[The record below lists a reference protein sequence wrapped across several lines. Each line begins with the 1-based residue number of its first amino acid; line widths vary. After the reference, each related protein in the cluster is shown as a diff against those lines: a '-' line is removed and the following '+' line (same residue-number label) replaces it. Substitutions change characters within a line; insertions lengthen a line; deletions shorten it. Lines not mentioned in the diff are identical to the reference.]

1 MNKTKLLKLFI
12 SALVTVLFFYFFQ
25 RIVGFD
31 KVLKFFSLLTL
42 NQILAAFVL
51 YLISYIARTVRWQY
65 TLSIKDFYKLF
76 KLTVYNTFFNIILP
90 FRTGE
95 VSFFYMLKK
104 ENIHIVES
112 TMSFIIT
119 RFFDGIS
126 LLGLFLWAYLTYK
139 GFYILGIL
147 AFIFLPFSFFV
158 LLIIFRFIKHEK
170 VKEYYKGM
178 VNFRNIVMVYALSI
192 LTWLFKFSAFYIILP
207 KETKITLLESVMAS
221 SLADLTTVLPIHGL
235 AGIGTYETGYI
246 SILIFLNVPKEVA
259 FLSAFLVHMFIIVSS
274 SFIAATLYLV
284 NFKKI

>member
-51 YLISYIARTVRWQY
+51 YLISYVARTVRWQY

-147 AFIFLPFSFFV
+147 AFIVSPFSFFV
-158 LLIIFRFIKHEK
+158 LLIVFRFIKHEK

-274 SFIAATLYLV
+274 SFIAAILYLV

>member
-147 AFIFLPFSFFV
+147 AFIFLPFSFLF
-158 LLIIFRFIKHEK
+158 LLIVFRFIKHEK

-274 SFIAATLYLV
+274 SFIAATLYLIS
-284 NFKKI
+284 FKKI

>member
-12 SALVTVLFFYFFQ
+12 SALITVLFFYFFQ

-104 ENIHIVES
+104 ENIHIAES

-126 LLGLFLWAYLTYK
+126 LLGLSLWAYLTYK

-147 AFIFLPFSFFV
+147 AFIVSPFSFFV

-170 VKEYYKGM
+170 VKEYYKSM
-178 VNFRNIVMVYALSI
+178 INFRNIVMVYALSI

-207 KETKITLLESVMAS
+207 KEAKITLLESVMAS

-246 SILIFLNVPKEVA
+246 SILIFLNVSKEVA
-259 FLSAFLVHMFIIVSS
+259 FLSAFLVHMFIIISS
-274 SFIAATLYLV
+274 SFIAAILYLI

>member
-51 YLISYIARTVRWQY
+51 YLISYVARTVRWQY

-147 AFIFLPFSFFV
+147 TFIFLPFSFFV

-170 VKEYYKGM
+170 VKEYYKVM

-274 SFIAATLYLV
+274 SFIAATLYLI

>member
-51 YLISYIARTVRWQY
+51 YLISYVARTVRWQY

-158 LLIIFRFIKHEK
+158 LLIVFRFIKHEK

>member
-51 YLISYIARTVRWQY
+51 YLISYVARTVRWQY

-158 LLIIFRFIKHEK
+158 LLIVFRFIKHEK

-235 AGIGTYETGYI
+235 AGIGTYETGYV

>member
-274 SFIAATLYLV
+274 SFIAATLYLI

>member
-147 AFIFLPFSFFV
+147 TFIFLPFSFFV

-170 VKEYYKGM
+170 VKEYYKVM

-274 SFIAATLYLV
+274 SFIAATLYLI

>member
-51 YLISYIARTVRWQY
+51 YLISYVARTVRWQY

-147 AFIFLPFSFFV
+147 AFIFLPFSFLF
-158 LLIIFRFIKHEK
+158 LLIVFRFIKHEK

-274 SFIAATLYLV
+274 SFIAAILYLI

>member
-147 AFIFLPFSFFV
+147 AFIFLPFSFLF
-158 LLIIFRFIKHEK
+158 LLIVFRFIKHEK
-170 VKEYYKGM
+170 VKEYYKVM

-274 SFIAATLYLV
+274 SFIAATLYLIS
-284 NFKKI
+284 FKKI